1 MTAKII
7 DFNGITRLDLSAE
20 RVLTKA
26 IEADLATVVVVGW
39 TQDGNIY
46 FASTTA
52 DGGDILWLFEQSKQM
67 LLNAG

>member
-1 MTAKII
+1 MTAKIL
-7 DFNGITRLDLSAE
+7 DFDRLSAE